1 MENFKLDIYKD
12 GLTFSKEYVN
22 EPFLMGSADTEF
34 AKTTKIC
41 GDESAFEFLDKYCV
55 PPLGAESIN
64 TMFSKYGKTI
74 GGIGDDYFW
83 NKDKLK
89 DITEVE
95 FWKMV
100 ALTNIYWCK
109 KYKEWYIDQKGLKD

>member
-22 EPFLMGSADTEF
+22 ETFVMGSADEEL
-34 AKTTKIC
+34 AKRTKIC
-41 GDESAFEFLDKYCV
+41 GDESIFEFLDKYCV

-64 TMFSKYGKTI
+64 DIFSKYGKTI
-74 GGIGDDYFW
+74 TGICDGYYWD
-83 NKDKLK
+83 KDKLK

-95 FWKMV
+95 FWKII
-100 ALTNIYWCK
+100 ALSNIYWCNK
-109 KYKEWYIDQKGLKD
+109 HEKYLKDKEV